1 MSCNPPCCK
10 RDPERQCPIC
20 FTDQTWAME
29 IPSPIEFI
37 SSSVDKIVDG
47 AGDASVGTCGT
58 GTGGRDGS
66 NGYDSHTYI
75 EARNKGKASLDWLVE
90 VGTEDGDSLS
100 RNPPALWD
108 ETLICNQFIGDR
120 IYGVTHIKNRDRL
133 TGPASPITLP
143 FIHDIN
149 IRGEFYIPS
158 APVLAGTFTKTF
170 EFRSGADRGTS
181 DISLWDRV
189 GDADFK
195 AGLQRRAGYFNHE
208 IAWLNHWHFNS
219 IVQLT
224 GSLQFLAYDLPGGFV
239 GTRPIPVINGDDITS
254 DDYTNRSLND
264 RRLILNTNAI
274 NYDNLYDTGLTLGD
288 YIDGG
293 TFVRITV
300 EQTGVVVNLSGR
312 FTITADVTYSIP
324 ESQFSVTEQ
333 VTQYFSRCNNGFVRL
348 KGHPAMK
355 NQTHFPIDG
364 PFENDGISN
373 NGWRLANHDPA
384 WWVNEINRRAE
395 DFPEPNEDKQ
405 HMMLFPWINHFEIT
419 NGNFS
424 DTANFIVVRFLHK
437 DSSGAIK
444 QAVYATD
451 YAGVT
456 IPDGTE
462 INIGEVIAGDTFE
475 LGLDNLGEAT
485 TEVTAITF
493 DTPFIS
499 TVDDSTPTLL
509 PYDFTTVSFTTSAAD
524 TGSSDIVITHDKN
537 NLLIPSPWTLTLTT
551 QSGPIDGGGAGI

>member
-1 MSCNPPCCK
+1 
-10 RDPERQCPIC
+10 
-20 FTDQTWAME
+20 ME

-58 GTGGRDGS
+58 GIGGRDGS

-75 EARNKGKASLDWLVE
+75 EARNKGQANLDWLVE

-120 IYGVTHIKNRDRL
+120 IYGVTHIRNKGRL
-133 TGPASPITLP
+133 TTEEAPLTLP

-170 EFRSGADRGTS
+170 EFRSGSDRGTS
-181 DISLWDRV
+181 DVSLWDRV
-189 GDADFK
+189 KDSDFDPE
-195 AGLQRRAGYFNHE
+195 LRRRSGYMLHE
-208 IAWLNHWHFNS
+208 VAWLNHWHFYS

-224 GSLQFLAYDLPGGFV
+224 GSLQFVAWDRFNPLDL
-239 GTRPIPVINGDDITS
+239 PVINGDNLTS
-254 DDYTNRSLND
+254 DEYTTKSLND
-264 RRLILNTNAI
+264 RRLILNTNAK
-274 NYDNLYDTGLTLGD
+274 NYDNLYDTGLTLGN

-300 EQTGVVVNLSGR
+300 EQTGVDS
-312 FTITADVTYSIP
+312 ADVTYSIP

-333 VTQYFSRCNNGFVRL
+333 VTNAFSRCTNGFVRL
-348 KGHPAMK
+348 KGHGAIK
-355 NQTHFPIDG
+355 NQFHYPIDG
-364 PFENDGISN
+364 PLENDAISN
-373 NGWRLANHDPA
+373 NGWRVANHDPA

-405 HMMLFPWINHFEIT
+405 HMMLLPWINHFEIT

-451 YAGVT
+451 YSGVT